1 MTTLP
6 PTKPSLPS
14 FLVRYRVGASILLNV
29 LFAAVAY
36 LAAFALRFDLVVP
49 ERYVY
54 LALPT
59 LPRLCICK
67 LTGFWVFG
75 LFTGW
80 WRHVSVRDTE
90 AILKANL
97 VGSGLFLATIVLSQ
111 GTVGFPR
118 AVFLTDFLLC
128 TALVAGSRIA
138 VRLFREHGAMQAEAH
153 RVDSVALIVG
163 AGSAGIR
170 LMEELQIRKGGR
182 TALVGFIDDDPEKQ
196 GMRICGMPVLGPIA
210 GIPEIVA
217 AHEVSEVLV
226 AIPSAG
232 SALIRRVTQ
241 LCGEAKVRSRILP
254 SLGDLVDGRF
264 IFTQMREVALEDLL
278 GRVPVRISSPQTAA
292 LLSSRCVVV
301 TGAAGS
307 IGSELCR
314 QVSRNGPE
322 RVVIFDRHENGIFL
336 LESELRQKYPNV
348 RIVPVLG
355 DILLRDQLDRVF
367 HEHRPDI
374 VFHAAA
380 YKHVPLAEAN
390 VVEAVRNNILGTR
403 NVVASA
409 IAHDVGQ
416 FVLIS
421 TDKAV
426 RPSSV
431 MGVTK
436 RIAEIIVREM
446 GIDRGRYVT
455 VRFGNVLGSNGSV
468 VPLFREQ
475 ISRGGPVTVTHP
487 EVSRYFMTI
496 PEAVALVLQAATV
509 GRCGETLVLKMGQ
522 PVRITDLARQM
533 IELSGFAPGEDI
545 EIVFTGL
552 RAGEKLHEELL
563 DEGERMAPTAIER
576 ISSLERLEV
585 AGVSS
590 DVFLPRFE
598 TLVSTGDVSGVL
610 SLLQDVVPTFRASS
624 GEANTRL
631 KRGDAE
637 RSERSPLGARG
648 AADLQGST

>member
-1 MTTLP
+1 M
-6 PTKPSLPS
+6 
-14 FLVRYRVGASILLNV
+14 
-29 LFAAVAY
+29 
-36 LAAFALRFDLVVP
+36 
-49 ERYVY
+49 
-54 LALPT
+54 
-59 LPRLCICK
+59 
-67 LTGFWVFG
+67 
-75 LFTGW
+75 
-80 WRHVSVRDTE
+80 SVRDTE

>member
-1 MTTLP
+1 
-6 PTKPSLPS
+6 
-14 FLVRYRVGASILLNV
+14 
-29 LFAAVAY
+29 
-36 LAAFALRFDLVVP
+36 
-49 ERYVY
+49 
-54 LALPT
+54 
-59 LPRLCICK
+59 
-67 LTGFWVFG
+67 
-75 LFTGW
+75 
-80 WRHVSVRDTE
+80 
-90 AILKANL
+90 
-97 VGSGLFLATIVLSQ
+97 VLSQ

-128 TALVAGSRIA
+128 TALVAGTRIA

-170 LMEELQIRKGGR
+170 LMEELQIRKGSR

-241 LCGEAKVRSRILP
+241 LCGEAKVRSRVLP

-367 HEHRPDI
+367 HEQRPDI

-446 GIDRGRYVT
+446 GVDRGRYVT

-563 DEGERMAPTAIER
+563 DEGERMASTAIER

-598 TLVSTGDVSGVL
+598 TLVSAGDVSGVL

>member
-1 MTTLP
+1 M
-6 PTKPSLPS
+6 
-14 FLVRYRVGASILLNV
+14 
-29 LFAAVAY
+29 
-36 LAAFALRFDLVVP
+36 
-49 ERYVY
+49 
-54 LALPT
+54 
-59 LPRLCICK
+59 
-67 LTGFWVFG
+67 
-75 LFTGW
+75 
-80 WRHVSVRDTE
+80 
-90 AILKANL
+90 
-97 VGSGLFLATIVLSQ
+97 LSQ

>member
-1 MTTLP
+1 
-6 PTKPSLPS
+6 
-14 FLVRYRVGASILLNV
+14 
-29 LFAAVAY
+29 
-36 LAAFALRFDLVVP
+36 
-49 ERYVY
+49 
-54 LALPT
+54 
-59 LPRLCICK
+59 
-67 LTGFWVFG
+67 
-75 LFTGW
+75 
-80 WRHVSVRDTE
+80 
-90 AILKANL
+90 
-97 VGSGLFLATIVLSQ
+97 
-111 GTVGFPR
+111 
-118 AVFLTDFLLC
+118 
-128 TALVAGSRIA
+128 
-138 VRLFREHGAMQAEAH
+138 
-153 RVDSVALIVG
+153 
-163 AGSAGIR
+163 
-170 LMEELQIRKGGR
+170 
-182 TALVGFIDDDPEKQ
+182 
-196 GMRICGMPVLGPIA
+196 
-210 GIPEIVA
+210 
-217 AHEVSEVLV
+217 
-226 AIPSAG
+226 
-232 SALIRRVTQ
+232 
-241 LCGEAKVRSRILP
+241 
-254 SLGDLVDGRF
+254 
-264 IFTQMREVALEDLL
+264 
-278 GRVPVRISSPQTAA
+278 
-292 LLSSRCVVV
+292 
-301 TGAAGS
+301 
-307 IGSELCR
+307 
-314 QVSRNGPE
+314 
-322 RVVIFDRHENGIFL
+322 VIFDRHENGIFL

>member
-1 MTTLP
+1 
-6 PTKPSLPS
+6 
-14 FLVRYRVGASILLNV
+14 VRHRVGASILLNV
-29 LFAAVAY
+29 LFAVVAY
-36 LAAFALRFDLVVP
+36 LTAFALRFDLVVP
-49 ERYVY
+49 ERYVS
-54 LALPT
+54 LALRT
-59 LPRLCICK
+59 LPLLCICK

-97 VGSGLFLATIVLSQ
+97 AGSGLFLGTIVLSQ

-128 TALVAGSRIA
+128 TALVAGTRIA

-153 RVDSVALIVG
+153 RVDSVAVIVG

-196 GMRICGMPVLGPIA
+196 GMHICGMPVLGPIA

-336 LESELRQKYPNV
+336 LESELRHKYPNV

-367 HEHRPDI
+367 REQRPDI

-446 GIDRGRYVT
+446 GVDRGRYVT

-563 DEGERMAPTAIER
+563 DEGERMASTAIER

-598 TLVSTGDVSGVL
+598 TLVSAGDVSGVL